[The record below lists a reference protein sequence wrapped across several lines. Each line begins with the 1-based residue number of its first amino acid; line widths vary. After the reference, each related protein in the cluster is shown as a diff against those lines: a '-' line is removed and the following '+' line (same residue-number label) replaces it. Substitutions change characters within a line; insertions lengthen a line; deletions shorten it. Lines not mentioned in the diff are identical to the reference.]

1 MTAPNLT
8 IRLTLEI
15 AKAVCTW
22 GDRCHSRTIEV
33 GNGKRLVRFLR
44 MSMPEARDFV
54 LQFCRHDELILTC
67 EGLAIDAC
75 ATERPLAQAQAFVG
89 AATAAQAEA
98 EAALCVLKD
107 LIEEAPKITAI
118 LEIPPEGVRWPLCDG
133 HLPTAEE
140 IESDTRSTPERSIV
154 LQQLAEAPER
164 WLPRVSQT
172 AINAVRALEAA
183 YPNFQSVID
192 YFCRD
197 LHLQM
202 RAGGALRLPPVL
214 LLGPPGLGKTQ
225 FAKAL
230 AKALDLHLRLQSMAQ
245 VTAGWV
251 LTGSARKWA
260 DATPGVIA
268 RHVAACPMGRAPM
281 IVLDELDKSNGHYY
295 ACDSVLL
302 GLLEAHTA
310 QAFRDENLDLTL
322 DVSPVS
328 FLLTANRTTGVRP
341 EILSRLKVIE
351 IAAPTAEQMPAIV
364 RSVDAALREESPA
377 LAEAFEPLDASI
389 IAAFGRRAPRDLRR
403 LLRDAYA
410 LVAEREAGMD
420 VGLRLTRED
429 LDAVEGRKPQSL
441 VKPRPCIP
449 ILVDPQGPWRLH

>member
-1 MTAPNLT
+1 MSAIKPEVTLT
-8 IRLTLEI
+8 PEI
-15 AKAVCTW
+15 AKDVRDW
-22 GDRCHSRTIEV
+22 DRLNFPRTYEV
-33 GNGKRLVRFLR
+33 GDSKRVIRFLPAH
-44 MSMPEARDFV
+44 MAKARHFV
-54 LQFCRHDELILTC
+54 LQFCRDDELFLTD
-67 EGLAIDAC
+67 EGLAIDAR
-75 ATERPLAQAQAFVG
+75 AAEQPVTLAQDFVK
-89 AATAAQAEA
+89 AASAAQAEA
-98 EAALCVLKD
+98 EEALCVLKD
-107 LIEEAPKITAI
+107 LIEEAPKNTAI
-118 LEIPPEGVRWPLCDG
+118 LGIPPDSVRWPLCDG
-133 HLPTAEE
+133 FLPTTEE
-140 IESDTRSTPERSIV
+140 IENDTRSTPERRIV

-164 WLPRVSQT
+164 WLPRVSQA
-172 AINAVRALEAA
+172 AIDAVRALAAA

-202 RAGGALRLPPVL
+202 RGGGALRLPPVL

-230 AKALDLHLRLQSMAQ
+230 AKALDLHLRLQSMAE

-251 LTGSARKWA
+251 LTGSARKWS
-260 DATPGVIA
+260 DATPGVVA
-268 RHVAACPMGRAPM
+268 LHVAACPMGRAPM
-281 IVLDELDKSNGHYY
+281 ILFDELDKSHGAYY
-295 ACDSVLL
+295 ACDTSLL

-377 LAEAFEPLDASI
+377 LAEAFEPLDESI
-389 IAAFGRRAPRDLRR
+389 VAGFGRRAPRDLRR

-410 LVAEREAGMD
+410 LVAERETGMD

-441 VKPRPCIP
+441 VKPRFCIP
-449 ILVDPQGPWRLH
+449 ILVDSPGPWRLH